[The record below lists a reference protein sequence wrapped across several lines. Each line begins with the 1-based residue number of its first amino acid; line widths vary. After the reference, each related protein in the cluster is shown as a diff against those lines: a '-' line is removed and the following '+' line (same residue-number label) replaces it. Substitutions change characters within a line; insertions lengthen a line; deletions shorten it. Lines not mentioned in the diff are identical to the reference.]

1 MRVLLVVHGFPPASL
16 GGTEVYAEAQAQ
28 ALAALGDEVRVL
40 ARESVPDR
48 AEYAVRD
55 DVQGGVRVRFVNRT
69 FRDVTCFADSYR
81 SDRITARASDLLDD
95 WRPDVAHV
103 HHLTCLSTTIV
114 PELRS
119 RGIPVVL
126 TLHDYWM
133 LCHRGQLLDLHL
145 HRCENPRTCSA
156 CLPPE
161 AGVGRAGGTL
171 AARAMHT
178 IERVVP
184 DGTARAIRQTAGLVA
199 GAVASERTGRAEAD
213 ARAAHMDAI
222 LGDVSQIVTPS
233 RHVRDRFAAA
243 GLDPARV
250 IVSSNGIDTARFLMR
265 PPRRPGPLRLGFI
278 GGLTVSKAPHAL
290 IEAWRRLPTGAATV
304 VMAGA
309 FAPYHGDASYRGTID
324 PLLSLPGVQAMGPVQ
339 HDEIPKLLSTL
350 DVLVV
355 PSIWEENNPLTI
367 LEAFAAGVPVV
378 ASRIGGIPE
387 IVSHGTNGLLF
398 EPGNVDDLARA
409 LGRFVTEPGLR
420 ERLRGGIPRVRSL
433 EEATREMREIY
444 ARLVPPS
451 TLSGRTASETA
462 PSVRPEPAEGR
473 ARVAAVVL
481 NYGTPEDT
489 LLAVRS
495 LMASREPLSQII
507 VVDNGTDGRCEDAL
521 AALRD
526 EVVLIRSGSNLGFS
540 GGMNLGIRRALDAR
554 ASHVL
559 LVNSDAIV
567 PPATIGRL
575 LAVLKAGPTRGVVS
589 PVITSRSRPDVISS
603 LGMSYSDATGR
614 MRHRGTGERLDL
626 SAGDDWESVPAVS
639 GCAMLA
645 LREVFERIGLLDEAY
660 FFSFEDL
667 AFCLAAR
674 DAGFD
679 VGVARR
685 AAVLHE
691 GSRTLGAAS
700 PRRLYFAA
708 RNHLRAAANRPAS
721 TTVAG
726 LARGAAIVGYNL
738 AHAVKAPG
746 GTLAGRVG
754 AVLRGTRDHLRRR
767 YGPDI
772 PA

>member
-1 MRVLLVVHGFPPASL
+1 MRVLIVVHGFPPASM
-16 GGTEVYAEAQAQ
+16 GGTEVYAAAQAR
-28 ALAALGDEVRVL
+28 ALTALGDEVRVL
-40 ARESVPDR
+40 ARESAPER
-48 AEYAVRD
+48 PEYAVRD
-55 DVQGGVRVRFVNRT
+55 DVQGGVPVRFVNRT

-81 SDRITARASDLLDD
+81 SDRVTARASDLLDD

-119 RGIPVVL
+119 RGIPVAL

-145 HRCENPRTCSA
+145 HRCEDPRTCFA
-156 CLPPE
+156 CLPVE
-161 AGVGRAGGTL
+161 AGVGRAGTL
-171 AARAMHT
+171 AARAMHR
-178 IERVVP
+178 IERVAP
-184 DGTARAIRQTAGLVA
+184 DGAAKAIRQTAGLVA
-199 GAVASERTGRAEAD
+199 GAVASEKIGRAEAD
-213 ARAAHMDAI
+213 RRAAHMDAI
-222 LGDVSQIVTPS
+222 LGEASQIVAPS
-233 RHVRDRFAAA
+233 HHVRDRFAAA

-250 IVSSNGIDTARFLMR
+250 IVSSNGIDTARFLIR

-309 FAPYHGDASYRGTID
+309 FSAYHGDDSYRGTID
-324 PLLSLPGVQAMGPVQ
+324 PLLSLPGVQAIGPVP
-339 HDEIPKLLSTL
+339 HDEIPTLLSTL
-350 DVLVV
+350 DVVVV
-355 PSIWEENNPLTI
+355 PSIWEENNPLAI

-387 IVSHGTNGLLF
+387 IVGHGTNGLLF
-398 EPGNVDDLARA
+398 EPGNVDDLVRA

-420 ERLRGGIPRVRSL
+420 ERLRAGIPRVRSL
-433 EEATREMREIY
+433 EDATRETREIY
-444 ARLVPPS
+444 ERLVRPS
-451 TLSGRTASETA
+451 TQSSIVNHQSPIPG
-462 PSVRPEPAEGR
+462 
-473 ARVAAVVL
+473 VAAIVL

-507 VVDNGTDGRCEDAL
+507 VVDNSDDRRCEEAL

-526 EVVLIRSGSNLGFS
+526 EFVLIRTGSNLGFS
-540 GGMNLGIRRALDAR
+540 GGMNLGIRRALDAG
-554 ASHVL
+554 ASHVF

-567 PPATIGRL
+567 PPATVGRL

-589 PVITSRSRPDVISS
+589 PVITSRSRPGVIAS

-614 MRHRGTGERLDL
+614 MRHRGAGERLDL
-626 SAGDDWESVPAVS
+626 AAGDDWESVPAVS

-645 LREVFERIGLLDEAY
+645 TREVFEQIGLLDEAY

-691 GSRTLGAAS
+691 GSLTLGAAS

-721 TTVAG
+721 TAVAG

-767 YGPDI
+767 YGPDTS
-772 PA
+772 A